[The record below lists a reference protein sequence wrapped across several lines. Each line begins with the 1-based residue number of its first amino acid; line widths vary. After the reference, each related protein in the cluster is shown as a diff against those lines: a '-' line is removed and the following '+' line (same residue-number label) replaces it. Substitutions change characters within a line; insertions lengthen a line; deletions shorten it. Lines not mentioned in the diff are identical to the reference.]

1 VVNVTRAPK
10 RSTLGEEIANSVT
23 HGAGLVAS
31 IVGLVVLVA
40 AAARRGDAWIIT
52 SCAIYASTLVLLYAA
67 STLYHS
73 LAATRARHVFQIID
87 HSAIYL
93 LIAGSYTPFAL
104 VNLRGPWGWSLLVIV
119 WVLAAAGVTA
129 KAVFGPRWP
138 MVSTVLY
145 IAMGWTAVVAIK
157 PMLLHVAPA
166 GIAWLVAG
174 GLAYTGGV
182 VFFALDRMR
191 YNHALWHL
199 FVLGGSVCHFVA
211 VLFYVVPSA

>member
-1 VVNVTRAPK
+1 VARVTKKDR
-10 RSTLGEEIANSVT
+10 RLSIGEEIANSVT

-31 IVGLVVLVA
+31 IAGLVVLVA